1 MAESYI
7 TVTYL
12 DVVFGSLGQWAAASK
27 VATAISGSLPSPAKR
42 LPFLLLR
49 RRSYHHFHMIVLSR
63 FALYA
68 ASLVQQILLIPSQ
81 MPADIVLVALHS
93 HSSRMITMQLP
104 TAKLQFPFCQ
114 RSLSWLN
121 VPAPASKWAI
131 VCSQTYYILDMVQI
145 NTNADCCSSKC
156 FDCFLFPSWES
167 MHLLHLYLNP
177 SGLWKLA
184 IHRDFFLCDCNGL
197 IWILRKSAE

>member
-27 VATAISGSLPSPAKR
+27 VATAISGSLPAPAKR

-104 TAKLQFPFCQ
+104 SAKLQFPFCQ
-114 RSLSWLN
+114 RSMSWLN
-121 VPAPASKWAI
+121 VPAPLLNEQSFVHKRTTYLTWFKSIPTLTAVLVNVSI
-131 VCSQTYYILDMVQI
+131 VFFFRRGNQCIYYIYI
-145 NTNADCCSSKC
+145 
-156 FDCFLFPSWES
+156 
-167 MHLLHLYLNP
+167 
-177 SGLWKLA
+177 
-184 IHRDFFLCDCNGL
+184 
-197 IWILRKSAE
+197 